1 VANCDRVPVFT
12 AICQQSEQRCRHPC
26 LRLVESAEKVAAG
39 WGAER
44 ANRGILITTSYFGK
58 DAYDFAK
65 DKNLTLLDGSELLG
79 LLEKHGYKFRID
91 LKEARTRMGLSH
103 RE

>member
-1 VANCDRVPVFT
+1 LRPGAGPSPPFVGSPRRDVAIPGYGWLNLP
-12 AICQQSEQRCRHPC
+12 
-26 LRLVESAEKVAAG
+26 EKVAASS
-39 WGAER
+39 GAER

-91 LKEARTRMGLSH
+91 LKEARTRMGLSP